1 MNIPKLQTDRLILWK
16 FNEDDCEAIFKIYSD
31 QEVNTFLPWY
41 PLTSL
46 EEAKIFYEEH
56 FSQVSGY
63 HYAIC
68 LKKDNIPIGRKYWDT
83 FFETVELI

>member
-1 MNIPKLQTDRLILWK
+1 M
-16 FNEDDCEAIFKIYSD
+16 
-31 QEVNTFLPWY
+31 NTFLPWY

-56 FSQVSGY
+56 FSQESGY

-68 LKKDNIPIGRKYWDT
+68 LKKDNIPIGYKMLW
-83 FFETVELI
+83 